1 MSKTPPRTPRAA
13 ARRRAPIDNALDP
26 DLHRALSD
34 PTRCRLLACLAKC
47 GRGCAVGELGEC
59 CEVDLSVVSRHL
71 KILERAGV
79 VASRREGR
87 IVRCRLLSDELASSM
102 RALADAL
109 EACPQVEDCSE
120 GGCAGGR

>member
-1 MSKTPPRTPRAA
+1 MSKTPPQTPKAA
-13 ARRRAPIDNALDP
+13 ARRRAPIDKALDP

-47 GRGCAVGELGEC
+47 GRGCTVGELGEC
-59 CEVDLSVVSRHL
+59 CAVDLSVVSRHL

-87 IVRCRLLSDELASSM
+87 TVRCRLLTGELASSM
-102 RALADAL
+102 RALAEAI
-109 EACPQVEDCSE
+109 EACPQAENCSQ
-120 GGCAGGR
+120 GAC